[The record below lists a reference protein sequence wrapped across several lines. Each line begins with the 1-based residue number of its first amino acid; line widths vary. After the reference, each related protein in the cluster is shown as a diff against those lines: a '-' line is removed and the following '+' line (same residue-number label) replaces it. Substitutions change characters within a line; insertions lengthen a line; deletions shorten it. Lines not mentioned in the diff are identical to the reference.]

1 MNSEMLA
8 LFPIEESSPEDS
20 LAKTYP
26 SQAVAL
32 AWLGRDQDSSGTS
45 SDSWMNSIPVG
56 SSLRTSLASCHQK
69 EEGIWESSSGRW
81 ETAGMASPTECWT
94 LSTSES
100 PSDGGACSSSLA
112 DVLEQPTVPGLSR
125 YCLSPKAAQ
134 GILRRAGRRG
144 RSLPEPLETALQ
156 AVASSTRLPETGS
169 EGGGPDDNLAQA
181 GHLIPQ
187 QPLTPVAI
195 QAASEQSLESISS
208 SSKNATRER
217 EREISAASKQQQDA
231 ICGKHHYDR
240 DGAKDGPRY
249 RISGD
254 NVMNTISASIYH
266 HGTVVNQ
273 DLMSGHLVIVDE

>member
-1 MNSEMLA
+1 
-8 LFPIEESSPEDS
+8 
-20 LAKTYP
+20 
-26 SQAVAL
+26 
-32 AWLGRDQDSSGTS
+32 
-45 SDSWMNSIPVG
+45 
-56 SSLRTSLASCHQK
+56 
-69 EEGIWESSSGRW
+69 
-81 ETAGMASPTECWT
+81 
-94 LSTSES
+94 
-100 PSDGGACSSSLA
+100 
-112 DVLEQPTVPGLSR
+112 
-125 YCLSPKAAQ
+125 
-134 GILRRAGRRG
+134 
-144 RSLPEPLETALQ
+144 
-156 AVASSTRLPETGS
+156 
-169 EGGGPDDNLAQA
+169 
-181 GHLIPQ
+181 
-187 QPLTPVAI
+187 VAI